1 MIRKDGLYAETF
13 DRCEVISDRDN
24 ARKPEGKIEILANE
38 DFVTILVNGDNER
51 CAVFL
56 SPENARLF
64 SEVIAM
70 AMQNRKN
77 EMYLMN
83 FKERLCN
90 VKEES

>member
-1 MIRKDGLYAETF
+1 MIRKDGIYTETF

-38 DFVTILVNGDNER
+38 EFVAILVNGDNER
-51 CAVFL
+51 CAAFL

-83 FKERLCN
+83 LEERLCN